1 MRRTDYLDVTDGG
14 LVVRG
19 SSVEGG
25 GAPTVQFGD
34 EAAIRVPA
42 HVRNLVA
49 RRDGSAL
56 AYKGQDGIGYEVTRD
71 GGITSLGPI
80 YGDEALAYAP
90 DGRLAYII
98 SRTRWAIDGVARD
111 LPPTRQGT
119 SQGIREFRGDGSI
132 RWSDEDYETPR
143 ASRTW
148 AGIEFVTW
156 RVIGDWIVGNSQV
169 GCAAVN
175 LALDLAYRLPQC
187 EGTPWSLRGA
197 LVDGELWV
205 ASSMPAAVVRAG
217 DVLPYVAPIHRYA
230 PVVAINRPLWFGWFF
245 GTGVEP
251 SNCAFVDGHACV
263 RGPQWRYV
271 AGNPDGDVAAIA
283 WAIADAHH
291 DHAREVLAYV
301 PRRAQFALPTA
312 AEVQGVEAYLGADE
326 TDDAFVARLSASLWK
341 CPRAVLIAQCY
352 TSNATLTSDLRRVPG
367 LVSRLARDHANVEG
381 ILVFSGAGRATGWG
395 DHPEVHD
402 AWREVFAGI
411 TGVPAVLPPLPPEPD
426 PEHTGGTDT
435 PAPPVVEPEPEP
447 EPVPEP
453 ETPAPAPEP
462 APLPPPIAVQPD
474 KPIGGSLW
482 WDLWRWVTK
491 TNFRKID
498 FRFWRKW

>member
-175 LALDLAYRLPQC
+175 LAAIGISATAPDLAL
-187 EGTPWSLRGA
+187 
-197 LVDGELWV
+197 
-205 ASSMPAAVVRAG
+205 
-217 DVLPYVAPIHRYA
+217 HRRTRKQLA
-230 PVVAINRPLWFGWFF
+230 K
-245 GTGVEP
+245 
-251 SNCAFVDGHACV
+251 
-263 RGPQWRYV
+263 
-271 AGNPDGDVAAIA
+271 
-283 WAIADAHH
+283 DA
-291 DHAREVLAYV
+291 E
-301 PRRAQFALPTA
+301 RRQ
-312 AEVQGVEAYLGADE
+312 EE
-326 TDDAFVARLSASLWK
+326 
-341 CPRAVLIAQCY
+341 
-352 TSNATLTSDLRRVPG
+352 
-367 LVSRLARDHANVEG
+367 
-381 ILVFSGAGRATGWG
+381 
-395 DHPEVHD
+395 
-402 AWREVFAGI
+402 
-411 TGVPAVLPPLPPEPD
+411 
-426 PEHTGGTDT
+426 
-435 PAPPVVEPEPEP
+435 
-447 EPVPEP
+447 
-453 ETPAPAPEP
+453 
-462 APLPPPIAVQPD
+462 
-474 KPIGGSLW
+474 
-482 WDLWRWVTK
+482 
-491 TNFRKID
+491 
-498 FRFWRKW
+498 